1 MLTFLLTLS
10 LGHFLLPIPSIGCDS
25 KTYDSLYPIS
35 NADERHCE
43 RWESQSMG
51 TSHDPNR
58 RQKEDDSWPP
68 TSKME
73 PFKNGFYKSNC
84 SRHPLDNE
92 PGPYCIFLNPS
103 LNKGMGMVIISK
115 ESFFEASLKNLDF
128 SEEEVSIPSTTIK
141 IVKMPEKGGHGAVA
155 SEDFKRGQPIVRK
168 RAVAIFPTDQALWWT
183 EFGTSFRRQAIE
195 LLPAPTQ
202 NVIASLR
209 GTGLEKSKD
218 EFIASILKQNSF
230 STYLDPESQI
240 LHSALVLEPP
250 VRFNHDCRPNV
261 GYRMDHVTQTLHM
274 VAFREIAAGEE
285 LTISYRSSELTR
297 KVRQDSLEE
306 DYGFRCTCSHCQM
319 NEDQGR
325 ESGKRIQRLFELQD
339 IHYAGEEWLAIS
351 EVKELIQIC
360 QKENLPYS
368 LINSHFIVAQVYNAH
383 GRTKEAIYYPKK
395 AQRDGSIFVGPKW
408 LYSEDAQLLS
418 SNPELHH
425 SYSN

>member
-10 LGHFLLPIPSIGCDS
+10 IGHFLLPIPSVGCDS
-25 KTYDSLYPIS
+25 KTYESLNPIS
-35 NADERHCE
+35 NVDERQCE
-43 RWESQSMG
+43 RWESPSMG

-58 RQKEDDSWPP
+58 CQKEDDSWPP

-73 PFKNGFYKSNC
+73 PFKNGFFKSNC

-115 ESFFEASLKNLDF
+115 ESFFVASLKNLDF

-155 SEDFKRGQPIVRK
+155 SEDFKRGQPIVRM
-168 RAVAIFPTDQALWWT
+168 RAVATFQQIKL
-183 EFGTSFRRQAIE
+183 FGGLNSVQVFEDKLSSFYH
-195 LLPAPTQ
+195 LLPR
-202 NVIASLR
+202 I
-209 GTGLEKSKD
+209 
-218 EFIASILKQNSF
+218 
-230 STYLDPESQI
+230 
-240 LHSALVLEPP
+240 ALVLEPP

-325 ESGKRIQRLFELQD
+325 ESDKRIQRLLSFRTYTMREKNGLRYQRLKSSSKF
-339 IHYAGEEWLAIS
+339 AKRKIS
-351 EVKELIQIC
+351 HI
-360 QKENLPYS
+360 
-368 LINSHFIVAQVYNAH
+368 
-383 GRTKEAIYYPKK
+383 R
-395 AQRDGSIFVGPKW
+395 
-408 LYSEDAQLLS
+408 
-418 SNPELHH
+418 
-425 SYSN
+425 

>member
-1 MLTFLLTLS
+1 MARKMLTFLLTLS
-10 LGHFLLPIPSIGCDS
+10 ICYFLLQIPSVGCDS
-25 KTYDSLYPIS
+25 KIYESLNPIS
-35 NADERHCE
+35 NVDERQCE
-43 RWESQSMG
+43 RWESPSMG
-51 TSHDPNR
+51 APSNPTR
-58 RQKEDDSWPP
+58 CQKEDDSWPP

-73 PFKNGFYKSNC
+73 PFKNGFFKSNC

-103 LNKGMGMVIISK
+103 LNEGMGMVIISK
-115 ESFFEASLKNLDF
+115 ESFFVASLKNLDF
-128 SEEEVSIPSTTIK
+128 SEEEVSYIPPTTIK
-141 IVKMPEKGGHGAVA
+141 IVKMPEKGGHGAAA
-155 SEDFKRGQPIVRK
+155 SEDLKRGQPIVRM
-168 RAVAIFPTDQALWWT
+168 RAVATFQQIKL
-183 EFGTSFRRQAIE
+183 FGGLNS
-195 LLPAPTQ
+195 

-209 GTGLEKSKD
+209 GTGLEESKD

-230 STYLDPESQI
+230 STYLNPESQI

-285 LTISYRSSELTR
+285 LTISHRSSELTR

-319 NEDQGR
+319 DTDQGR
-325 ESGKRIQRLFELQD
+325 ESDRRIQRLLELQD

-351 EVKELIQIC
+351 EVKELIRIC
-360 QKENLPYS
+360 QKVGRKPPVFVDKLALYS
-368 LINSHFIVAQVYNAH
+368 STSIQCTWKN
-383 GRTKEAIYYPKK
+383 KKAIYYAKK

-418 SNPELHH
+418 SEPENHH
-425 SYSN
+425 SYSNGLEDDL

>member
-10 LGHFLLPIPSIGCDS
+10 ICYFLLQIPSVGCDS
-25 KTYDSLYPIS
+25 KIYESLNPIS
-35 NADERHCE
+35 NVDERQCE
-43 RWESQSMG
+43 RWESPSMG
-51 TSHDPNR
+51 DVSNPNR
-58 RQKEDDSWPP
+58 CQKEDDSWPP

-73 PFKNGFYKSNC
+73 PFKNGFFKSNC

-115 ESFFEASLKNLDF
+115 ESFFVASLKNLDF
-128 SEEEVSIPSTTIK
+128 SEEENESCCN
-141 IVKMPEKGGHGAVA
+141 
-155 SEDFKRGQPIVRK
+155 
-168 RAVAIFPTDQALWWT
+168 FPTDQTLWWT
-183 EFGTSFRRQAIE
+183 EFG
-195 LLPAPTQ
+195 
-202 NVIASLR
+202 
-209 GTGLEKSKD
+209 LEESKD

-230 STYLDPESQI
+230 STYLNPESQI

-285 LTISYRSSELTR
+285 LTISHRSSELTR
-297 KVRQDSLEE
+297 K
-306 DYGFRCTCSHCQM
+306 
-319 NEDQGR
+319 
-325 ESGKRIQRLFELQD
+325 D

-351 EVKELIQIC
+351 EVKELIRIC

-383 GRTKEAIYYPKK
+383 GRTKKAIYYAKK

-418 SNPELHH
+418 SNLKIITLIQMDLRTIYKSVKGKVSMVWIILKYFPRL
-425 SYSN
+425 

>member
-10 LGHFLLPIPSIGCDS
+10 ICYFLLQIPSVGCDS
-25 KTYDSLYPIS
+25 KIYESLNPIS
-35 NADERHCE
+35 NVDERQCE
-43 RWESQSMG
+43 RWESPSMG
-51 TSHDPNR
+51 APSNPTR
-58 RQKEDDSWPP
+58 CQKEDDSWPP

-73 PFKNGFYKSNC
+73 PFKNGFFKSNC

-103 LNKGMGMVIISK
+103 LNEGMGMVIISK
-115 ESFFEASLKNLDF
+115 ESFFVASLKNLDF
-128 SEEEVSIPSTTIK
+128 SEEEVSYIPPTTIK
-141 IVKMPEKGGHGAVA
+141 IVKMPEKGGHGAAA
-155 SEDFKRGQPIVRK
+155 SEDLKRGQPI
-168 RAVAIFPTDQALWWT
+168 
-183 EFGTSFRRQAIE
+183 
-195 LLPAPTQ
+195 

-209 GTGLEKSKD
+209 GTGLEESKD

-230 STYLDPESQI
+230 STYLNPESQI

-285 LTISYRSSELTR
+285 LTISHRSSELTR

-319 NEDQGR
+319 DTDQGR
-325 ESGKRIQRLFELQD
+325 ESDRRIQRLLELQD

-351 EVKELIQIC
+351 EVKELIRIC

-368 LINSHFIVAQVYNAH
+368 LINSHFIAAQVYNAH
-383 GRTKEAIYYPKK
+383 GRTKKAIYYAKK

>member
-1 MLTFLLTLS
+1 IS
-10 LGHFLLPIPSIGCDS
+10 CSHSSVGCDS
-25 KTYDSLYPIS
+25 KIYDSLNPIS
-35 NADERHCE
+35 NVDERQCG
-43 RWESQSMG
+43 RWESQLG
-51 TSHDPNR
+51 APQDPTR
-58 RQKEDDSWPP
+58 CQKEDDSWPP

-103 LNKGMGMVIISK
+103 IYPIN
-115 ESFFEASLKNLDF
+115 NHQD
-128 SEEEVSIPSTTIK
+128 SEMS
-141 IVKMPEKGGHGAVA
+141 EKGGHGAVA
-155 SEDFKRGQPIVRK
+155 SEDLKRGQPVVRM

-368 LINSHFIVAQVYNAH
+368 LINSHFIAAQVYNAH